1 MAAGGATERTLKKNE
16 VGILVGISTTA
27 GLVVGQLTFV
37 TMGFGIGTMGPAFL
51 VAMLTALVIA
61 YFQVFSFSELSTMY
75 PRAGSIFEY
84 VSAGLGPVLG
94 TMAAFAGYIMI
105 AIFSGSAELSVAGIL
120 IQDELI
126 GGTNWWIWALLMAAL
141 LAAINIV
148 GVRWYGAF
156 DVAITAILV
165 AMMVVVG
172 LVGLAGLGTG
182 DPVTGW
188 AESSWPSFGTF
199 ASFVALAFF
208 LYIGF
213 EYVCPLAEEMRNAR
227 RNIPLAMAIGLAM
240 VFVGHALFGLAA
252 SRWVPLGDL
261 AGSAVPHVLFA
272 DTIFGS
278 GGKWVIGAIGLT
290 ASLSSMN
297 SLYAAAPRILY
308 GMGKDGFLP
317 KIFSWVHP
325 SFRTPTFSIVF
336 IAALSVIPLAA
347 GTSSRTVLLLI
358 LGSVFAWIAAY
369 VLIHL
374 SVISLRLRAPAHERP
389 FRSPLF
395 PVPQVLGIAALI
407 YMITK
412 ISPDPT
418 LTNDVYIYGGSLLA
432 AGAVFSI
439 GWELLKQRRL
449 RIGPMDPETM
459 AAQPDDSAAAPR
471 LESP

>member
-1 MAAGGATERTLKKNE
+1 MASGETTERTLKRNE

-37 TMGFGIGTMGPAFL
+37 TMGFGIGSMGPAFL
-51 VAMLTALVIA
+51 VAMLTALAIA
-61 YFQVFSFSELSTMY
+61 YLQVFSFSELATMF
-75 PRAGSIFEY
+75 PRAGSIFDY
-84 VSAGLGPVLG
+84 VAAGLGPVLG
-94 TMAAFAGYIMI
+94 TMAAFAGYIMV
-105 AIFSGSAELSVAGIL
+105 AIFSGSAELSVAGLL
-120 IQDELI
+120 ISDVLI
-126 GGTNWWIWALLMAAL
+126 GGTSWWVWALLIAAL
-141 LAAINIV
+141 MAGINVI
-148 GVRWYGAF
+148 GVRWYGVF
-156 DVAITAILV
+156 DVTVTAILIGL
-165 AMMVVVG
+165 MVVVG
-172 LVGLAGLGTG
+172 IVGLAGLGSG

-188 AESSWPSFGTF
+188 ASSSWPSFGTF

-227 RNIPLAMAIGLAM
+227 RNIPLAMIVGLAL
-240 VFVGHALFGLAA
+240 VFVGHSLFGLAA

-261 AGSAVPHVLFA
+261 AASATPHVLFA
-272 DTIFGS
+272 ETIFGS

-290 ASLSSMN
+290 ASLTSMN

-317 KIFSWVHP
+317 RIFAWVHP
-325 SFRTPTFSIVF
+325 RFRTPTFGVLF
-336 IAALSVIPLAA
+336 IAGLSVIPLVA

-374 SVISLRLRAPAHERP
+374 SVISLRLRSPDHERP

-418 LTNDVYIYGGSLLA
+418 LTNDVYLYGGSLLA
-432 AGAVFSI
+432 AGAVYAV

-449 RIGPMDPETM
+449 RLGPMDPEGMVQET
-459 AAQPDDSAAAPR
+459 PRVEAP
-471 LESP
+471 